1 VAALLCG
8 GSALAAVAAAPVL
21 AAAPAT
27 PPRLR
32 PRGGGGS
39 RTIEGWCGLCL
50 VVLPL
55 AAEYAALRV
64 LVLRSEPLAWLG
76 TLVAANAVAFMWLA
90 GVMAATLALVAR
102 GSAGASTPLLIT
114 RKAFHVAA
122 LVLFAPPVLHALARG
137 SSLAFL
143 QVASAGALQLAPGKP
158 VLVESLRR
166 LRTPPPSRK
175 LELVKPPPPVV
186 EVSDSDII
194 ETPFDELAEE
204 VGGECVTDPFCPV
217 FQWLEE
223 TPDAGA
229 PPLPP
234 GLSTVIDRPRNAEG
248 RGRPRPS
255 RTRR

>member
-1 VAALLCG
+1 MAGMARTAARQVIDERVEKDRAHALVLKGRYDEAIAVYRVLVVFNSGDANIRLQLAETFRKRGLIDSSIATYQKAALLLERQG
-8 GSALAAVAAAPVL
+8 HIAQ
-21 AAAPAT
+21 
-27 PPRLR
+27 
-32 PRGGGGS
+32 
-39 RTIEGWCGLCL
+39 
-50 VVLPL
+50 
-55 AAEYAALRV
+55 
-64 LVLRSEPLAWLG
+64 
-76 TLVAANAVAFMWLA
+76 
-90 GVMAATLALVAR
+90 AR
-102 GSAGASTPLLIT
+102 G
-114 RKAFHVAA
+114 
-122 LVLFAPPVLHALARG
+122 VLT
-137 SSLAFL
+137 
-143 QVASAGALQLAPGKP
+143 GALQLAPGEP

>member
-1 VAALLCG
+1 VNIARKISGSEGGVGIAVMAGMARTAARQVIDERVEKDRAHALVLKGRYDEAIAVYRVLVVFNSGDANIRLQLAETFRKRGLIDSSIATYQEAALLLERQG
-8 GSALAAVAAAPVL
+8 HIAQ
-21 AAAPAT
+21 
-27 PPRLR
+27 
-32 PRGGGGS
+32 
-39 RTIEGWCGLCL
+39 
-50 VVLPL
+50 
-55 AAEYAALRV
+55 
-64 LVLRSEPLAWLG
+64 
-76 TLVAANAVAFMWLA
+76 
-90 GVMAATLALVAR
+90 AR
-102 GSAGASTPLLIT
+102 G
-114 RKAFHVAA
+114 
-122 LVLFAPPVLHALARG
+122 VLT
-137 SSLAFL
+137 
-143 QVASAGALQLAPGKP
+143 GALQLAPGKP